1 MSSKLLSNKKHNEC
15 NEDHSSHF
23 TAKPCG
29 LEEAA
34 YFLTYPDPPVPKT
47 TLYQPFSIF
56 CKPSPTKIWLVLLST
71 TSLQNDGWAHCS
83 IDWEQEEPYEPTG
96 PIPAAGRLCEVLLA

>member
-34 YFLTYPDPPVPKT
+34 YFLISPDIPRSENHSISTVC
-47 TLYQPFSIF
+47 IF
-56 CKPSPTKIWLVLLST
+56 CKPYPTKIWLVLLST
-71 TSLQNDGWAHCS
+71 ASLQNDGWARCS
-83 IDWEQEEPYEPTG
+83 IDWAQEEP
-96 PIPAAGRLCEVLLA
+96 